1 MKHEME
7 DFNSLESSVKNAYL
21 ESVGG
26 NRRGDKEEELEVIKK
41 IILSAKNIVV
51 ATNNPKKFKVIRDIL
66 LKILDEKN
74 VNILK
79 IEIPTEV
86 SDLTRMPALNKGLIA
101 VDTTDADIV
110 IARGRLGVP
119 GSGSMLLIMDNKG
132 RILTASLSP
141 SSIIHKEN
149 IEDAIKNEL
158 ISALKRIG
166 IDIYSLIF

>member
-1 MKHEME
+1 MKNNNNNNNQME
-7 DFNSLESSVKNAYL
+7 DINSLEIPIKNAYL
-21 ESVGG
+21 ESING
-26 NRRGDKEEELEVIKK
+26 NRMGDKEEELEVIRK
-41 IILSAKNIVV
+41 IILNAKNIVV
-51 ATNNPKKFKVIRDIL
+51 ATNNPKKFKVIKNIL
-66 LKILDEKN
+66 LKILNEKN
-74 VNILK
+74 VNISR

-141 SSIIHKEN
+141 SSTIHKEN
-149 IEDAIKNEL
+149 IENTIKNEL
-158 ISALKRIG
+158 ISALKRINL
-166 IDIYSLIF
+166 Y